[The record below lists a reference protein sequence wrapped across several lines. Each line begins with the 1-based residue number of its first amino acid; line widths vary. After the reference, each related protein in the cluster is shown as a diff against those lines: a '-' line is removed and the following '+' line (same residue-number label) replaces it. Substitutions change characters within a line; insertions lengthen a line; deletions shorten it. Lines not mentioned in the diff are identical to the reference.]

1 MKYIYSKLLIL
12 MILSLNVGLSQD
24 TTIELEYNIARLVIE
39 DLITGDKAKEELL
52 FANEQLNL
60 QSQKISLKDS
70 IIFKQSLKIDNYKD
84 IMNTRSEQLQLS
96 KDLTTQLKLDLKKQK
111 AKTRLFKIGGTSVVI
126 GAIVLAVL

>member
-1 MKYIYSKLLIL
+1 

-24 TTIELEYNIARLVIE
+24 TTIELEYKIARLVIE
-39 DLITGDKAKEELL
+39 DLITGDKAKEDLL

-96 KDLTTQLKLDLKKQK
+96 KDLTTQLKLDLNLSYYK
-111 AKTRLFKIGGTSVVI
+111 VV
-126 GAIVLAVL
+126 